1 VIVFINTCAGSEER
15 RQTLRQRGFSEAK
28 GSLDAIGLEL
38 AFYKR
43 SNELTRATW
52 MAESV
57 SRRPK
62 GHDNPQPE
70 GENETRPKRGF
81 GQPD

>member
-1 VIVFINTCAGSEER
+1 MD
-15 RQTLRQRGFSEAK
+15 QRGLSEAK
-28 GSLDAIGLEL
+28 GSPDAVGLEL

-57 SRRPK
+57 SRRPE
-62 GHDNPQPE
+62 GQDNPQPE